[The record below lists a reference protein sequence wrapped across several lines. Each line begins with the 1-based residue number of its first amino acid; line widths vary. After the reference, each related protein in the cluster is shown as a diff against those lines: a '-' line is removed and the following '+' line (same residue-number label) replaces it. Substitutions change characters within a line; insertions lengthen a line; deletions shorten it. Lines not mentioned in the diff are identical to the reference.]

1 MTEARMTDHT
11 HEDGQAKGLGRRRLM
26 KCMMWSSAG
35 VLWTMAGG
43 VPRPFRLDGEARA
56 ATPQDFSFVQISD
69 THIGF
74 KGAVNPTPGATL
86 KDALAR
92 AGAGAKPAFLVHTG
106 DVSHLSKAEEFDA
119 AAELMKAADLETFY
133 IPGEHDTIND
143 DGKLFFE
150 RFGRAKG
157 TDGWYSFDAGGA
169 HFVALVN
176 VVGLKAGG
184 MGTLGAAQREWLED
198 DLKGKSASTPIVVLA
213 HMPLWS
219 IYPEWGWGTDDA
231 EPALAS
237 VKRFGSVTVLN
248 GHIHQVIQKVEGNA
262 TFHTAYST
270 AFPQPAPGNGPGPGP
285 LKVPAEKLKSMLG
298 LRRVDLVHDK
308 PATLSDATLEA

>member
-1 MTEARMTDHT
+1 VTDNT
-11 HEDGQAKGLGRRRLM
+11 QQPGVNRRSLM
-26 KCMMWSSAG
+26 KCMMWGSAG
-35 VLWTMAGG
+35 VLWTMSGG
-43 VPRPFRLDGEARA
+43 VPRSFRLDGEALA

-74 KGAVNPTPGATL
+74 KAPLNPDPGATL
-86 KDALAR
+86 KEALAR

-106 DVSHLSKAEEFDA
+106 DVSHLSKPEEFDT
-119 AAELMKAADLETFY
+119 AAELMKGAGLETFY
-133 IPGEHDTIND
+133 IPGEHDTIGD

-150 RFGRAKG
+150 RFGRAEG
-157 TDGWYSFDAGGA
+157 TGGWCSFDKSGV

-184 MGTLGAAQREWLED
+184 MGTLGADQREWLEK

-219 IYPEWGWGTDDA
+219 IYPDWGWGTDDA
-231 EPALAS
+231 EPALAY

-248 GHIHQVIQKVEGNA
+248 GHIHQVIQKVEGTA

-270 AFPQPAPGNGPGPGP
+270 AFPQAAPGAPGASPGPM
-285 LKVPAEKLKSMLG
+285 KVPADKLKSVLG
-298 LRRVDLVHDK
+298 LRRVDVVHDR
-308 PATLSDATLEA
+308 PSAIHDTTLEG